1 MITQHLDYSDG
12 TEALEAYVAYE
23 DADTQR
29 PLVLVAH
36 DWSGRREFACGA
48 AEKIASMGYVGF
60 ALDMYG
66 KGVFGSD
73 GDTEL
78 NTSLMNPLATNR
90 RVLRERVRAAL
101 VAGRNVPQVDP
112 TKVAAM
118 GYCFGGM
125 CVLELARSGAD
136 ILGVISIH
144 GILSASEVVNEG
156 IKAKVLCLHGHDDPM
171 VPPEQVLAFE
181 TEMTEAKADWQV
193 HTYGNTTHAFTNPAA
208 NNPTFGTVYK
218 ESAEKRAYQALDN
231 FLTEIF

>member
-1 MITQHLDYSDG
+1 MITQYLDYSDG
-12 TEALEAYVAYE
+12 TKALEAYVAYE
-23 DADTQR
+23 ETDTQR

-90 RVLRERVRAAL
+90 SVLRERVRAAL

-144 GILSASEVVNEG
+144 GILSASEVVNDG

>member
-12 TEALEAYVAYE
+12 TKALEAYVAYE
-23 DADTQR
+23 ETDTQR

-90 RVLRERVRAAL
+90 SVLRERVRAAL

-144 GILSASEVVNEG
+144 GILSASEVVNDG

-193 HTYGNTTHAFTNPAA
+193 YTYGNTTHAFTNPAA
-208 NNPTFGTVYK
+208 NNPAFGTVYK

>member
-1 MITQHLDYSDG
+1 
-12 TEALEAYVAYE
+12 
-23 DADTQR
+23 
-29 PLVLVAH
+29 
-36 DWSGRREFACGA
+36 
-48 AEKIASMGYVGF
+48 
-60 ALDMYG
+60 
-66 KGVFGSD
+66 
-73 GDTEL
+73 
-78 NTSLMNPLATNR
+78 
-90 RVLRERVRAAL
+90 
-101 VAGRNVPQVDP
+101 
-112 TKVAAM
+112 
-118 GYCFGGM
+118 M

-144 GILSASEVVNEG
+144 GILSASEVVNDG

>member
-23 DADTQR
+23 DSDTQR

-90 RVLRERVRAAL
+90 SVLRERVRAAL

-144 GILSASEVVNEG
+144 GILSASEVVNEE

-171 VPPEQVLAFE
+171 VLPEQVLAFE

-193 HTYGNTTHAFTNPAA
+193 
-208 NNPTFGTVYK
+208 
-218 ESAEKRAYQALDN
+218 
-231 FLTEIF
+231 